1 MWCGQREARKR
12 KLAEEKSAF
21 GTYAGE
27 LGTTLTYRV
36 KKPGAYGGYKI
47 VTEVLLC
54 DLWPSLI
61 AHFGW
66 TTTWQPGARCAAE
79 PSTRIGAGQ
88 PVAASVRFARA

>member
-1 MWCGQREARKR
+1 VWCGQREARKR

-47 VTEVLLC
+47 VTEVRLC
-54 DLWPSLI
+54 D
-61 AHFGW
+61 
-66 TTTWQPGARCAAE
+66 
-79 PSTRIGAGQ
+79 
-88 PVAASVRFARA
+88 V